1 MNGGR
6 TIKKDMIKKIE
17 KILSI
22 LFKLTA
28 YVVTFLLA
36 FGIIFE
42 SEGLN
47 AIPTNT
53 LIVVCT
59 LIIMAFTIPD

>member
-1 MNGGR
+1 
-6 TIKKDMIKKIE
+6 MIKKIE
-17 KILSI
+17 KILFI

-28 YVVTFLLA
+28 YVMTFLLA
-36 FGIIFE
+36 FSIIFE
-42 SEGLN
+42 AESLD

-59 LIIMAFTIPD
+59 LIIMAYTIPE